1 MSKFKDKVAQISLE
15 VGGSHYPTVNI
26 HLQEAMVKIVVN
38 ECIDALANCNK
49 DHVYTTFDQGQHEA
63 TLDRA
68 KKSIQERF
76 GL

>member
-26 HLQEAMVKIVVN
+26 HLQEAMVKQVVQ
-38 ECIDALANCNK
+38 ECIKSLENCNK
-49 DHVYTTFDQGQHEA
+49 DHVYTTFDASQFEA
-63 TLDRA
+63 TIQRA
-68 KKSIQERF
+68 REAINERF